1 MWRPTTAVT
10 TTPSSQP
17 EVAAPSKPK
26 RQQRART
33 DAEFAD
39 DDTDPRYE
47 ITRRHILRI
56 EPCDCNGACKC
67 PPDGRL
73 TYKRDP
79 NYDSSHIVGTRS
91 TYCYRFEKKAMRVHL
106 RQFSC
111 FCRWCARCQYD
122 KCSNLD
128 RVRHNPSEPV
138 RPMASGYRRWRDEG
152 WREVTLTP
160 KSVPDKAVTRVV
172 VQSVEAAIT
181 YVSNLRMG
189 STIAVHT
196 KIDGKDHFWL
206 ASKQSEV
213 RVAEKNDTTVGIK
226 KGERVLSIIWYDRIT
241 DYKYVKLDDLCQVSV
256 ASVLV
261 TVSNISWQRVTTN
274 RFYLGEHSHNLLM
287 DIVNNLSEL

>member
-1 MWRPTTAVT
+1 
-10 TTPSSQP
+10 
-17 EVAAPSKPK
+17 
-26 RQQRART
+26 
-33 DAEFAD
+33 
-39 DDTDPRYE
+39 
-47 ITRRHILRI
+47 
-56 EPCDCNGACKC
+56 
-67 PPDGRL
+67 
-73 TYKRDP
+73 
-79 NYDSSHIVGTRS
+79 
-91 TYCYRFEKKAMRVHL
+91 
-106 RQFSC
+106 
-111 FCRWCARCQYD
+111 
-122 KCSNLD
+122 
-128 RVRHNPSEPV
+128 
-138 RPMASGYRRWRDEG
+138 MASGYRRWRDEG

-206 ASKQSEV
+206 ASKESEV
-213 RVAEKNDTTVGIK
+213 CVAEKNDAAVGIK